1 MKMVKNLTLANIKN
15 IEGMIRRED
24 LDFSDDGNKFRGF
37 EYKGMPITT
46 LRSEDITYL
55 SIRWDYLDNEFTGN
69 EWHKTEEYELC
80 HKFNGVSE
88 FDIDELVENLEKVI
102 VKVKELNDRVK
113 DEEID
118 TTVIEQVLLN
128 EIDMVEDII
137 EDFKEN
143 FVWWEVEAYKLSVYR
158 ATMESLEQQ
167 ISKAKQ
173 KDFNSLSRKEKKS
186 LVEFYENYGYVEF
199 KKDSIFLTRMKEAVK

>member
-55 SIRWDYLDNEFTGN
+55 SIRWDYLDNEFTN
-69 EWHKTEEYELC
+69 KEWHKTEEYELC

-102 VKVKELNDRVK
+102 AKVKELNDRAR

-118 TTVIEQVLLN
+118 TTVVEQALLN
-128 EIDMVEDII
+128 EIAMVEDII

-143 FVWWEVEAYKLSVYR
+143 FIWWEVEGYILNSYR
-158 ATMESLEQQ
+158 NMMKSLEQQ
-167 ISKAKQ
+167 ISIAKQ

-186 LVEFYENYGYVEF
+186 LVEGYENYGYVEF
-199 KKDSIFLTRMKEAVK
+199 RKDSYNLIQLKEAVK

>member
-55 SIRWDYLDNEFTGN
+55 SIRWDYLDNEFTGK
-69 EWHKTEEYELC
+69 EWRKTEEYELC

-102 VKVKELNDRVK
+102 AKVKELNDRVR

-118 TTVIEQVLLN
+118 TTVIEQALLN
-128 EIDMVEDII
+128 EIAMVEDII

-143 FVWWEVEAYKLSVYR
+143 FVWWEVEGYKLNSYR
-158 ATMESLEQQ
+158 IMMESLEQQ
-167 ISKAKQ
+167 IDRAKQ
-173 KDFNSLSRKEKKS
+173 KDFNALSR
-186 LVEFYENYGYVEF
+186 
-199 KKDSIFLTRMKEAVK
+199 